1 MGGGEK
7 FTIPVPQPR
16 NKLTKNHQ
24 LYNWQKSKDQ
34 NTTPVNKMHLK
45 KERGHGYSQSGVV
58 WQAMQNGGKHIVPFP
73 NPTWGSLV
81 SSSHPLLNCQ
91 SNQNY
96 AGAKFSEPPSPS
108 VLPRPP
114 SHWVPL
120 SFNPPDREIMSCQL
134 KTLLKVQA

>member
-7 FTIPVPQPR
+7 FNIPVPQPR

-24 LYNWQKSKDQ
+24 LYNRQKSKDQ
-34 NTTPVNKMHLK
+34 KSSINMMHLK
-45 KERGHGYSQSGVV
+45 KERGHGHSQSAVV
-58 WQAMQNGGKHIVPFP
+58 WQAMQNGGKNTVPFP
-73 NPTWGSLV
+73 EHNWYSVLA
-81 SSSHPLLNCQ
+81 SSHPLLNCQ
-91 SNQNY
+91 TNQNY

-108 VLPRPP
+108 VLPKPP

-120 SFNPPDREIMSCQL
+120 SFNPPDKEIMSCQL